1 MPFSVISWRG
11 YANAFQ
17 YEVMYNLEARL
28 GVRSWECW
36 ALTPWVCTTSSPR
49 RCRNDVYPYR
59 GPKAR
64 GWLIRVRWTCT
75 YNTTSMSRLK
85 RYSLARP

>member
-64 GWLIRVRWTCT
+64 GWLMALYVYGSAGLVR
-75 YNTTSMSRLK
+75 TTL
-85 RYSLARP
+85 LV